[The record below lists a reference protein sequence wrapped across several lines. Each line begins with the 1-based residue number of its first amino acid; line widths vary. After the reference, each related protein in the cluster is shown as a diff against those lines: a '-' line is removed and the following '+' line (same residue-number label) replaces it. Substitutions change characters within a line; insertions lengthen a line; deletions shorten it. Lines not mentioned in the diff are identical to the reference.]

1 MAFERKYKG
10 LLMKLPTNTALVI
23 IDVQRAIDEA
33 FWSQYGPRNNP
44 DAEQNMSAVLKH
56 WRDTK
61 RPVFHIRHDSVNA
74 DSTYAPGS
82 ETHAFKTEVMPL
94 SGEVVIGKAANSAFI
109 DTTLEQTFR
118 DQGIDHVV
126 IMGVIT
132 NNSVEATV
140 RHAGNLG
147 FTTYL
152 IENACFT
159 FAFPDY
165 SGILRSA
172 QEVHDMSLA
181 NMDGEYCQ
189 VIDTA
194 QVLEI

>member
-1 MAFERKYKG
+1 
-10 LLMKLPTNTALVI
+10 MKLPTNTALVI

-33 FWSQYGPRNNP
+33 FWSQHGPRNNP
-44 DAEQNMSAVLKH
+44 AAEQNMAVLLKH

-74 DSTYAPGS
+74 DSTYAPGV
-82 ETHAFKTEVMPL
+82 ETHAFKSEVMPL
-94 SGEVVIGKAANSAFI
+94 SGEAIIGKAANSAFI
-109 DTTLEQTFR
+109 GTELEQTLR
-118 DQGIDHVV
+118 NLRIDSLVM
-126 IMGVIT
+126 MGVIT

-152 IENACFT
+152 IEDACFT

-165 SGILRSA
+165 SGNLRSA

-189 VIDTA
+189 VITTA
-194 QVLEI
+194 QVLGV

>member
-1 MAFERKYKG
+1 MN
-10 LLMKLPTNTALVI
+10 LPTNTALVV

-33 FWSQYGPRNNP
+33 FWSRHGPRNNP
-44 DAEQNMSAVLKH
+44 AAEQAMAAVLKH

-61 RPVFHIRHDSVNA
+61 RPIFHIRHDSVNA
-74 DSTYAPGS
+74 DSTYAPGA
-82 ETHAFKTEVMPL
+82 ETHVFKPEVMPL

-109 DTTLEQTFR
+109 NTSLEQILR
-118 DQGIDHVV
+118 DQGIDNLVM
-126 IMGVIT
+126 MGVIT

-152 IENACFT
+152 IEDACFT

-172 QEVHDMSLA
+172 QDVHDMSLA
-181 NMDGEYCQ
+181 NVDGEYCQ
-189 VIDTA
+189 VIKAA
-194 QVLEI
+194 QVLGV

>member
-1 MAFERKYKG
+1 
-10 LLMKLPTNTALVI
+10 MKLPTNTALVI

-33 FWSQYGPRNNP
+33 FWSKHGPRNNP
-44 DAEQNMSAVLKH
+44 DAEQKMVAVLKH

-61 RPVFHIRHDSVNA
+61 RPVFHIRHDSVHA
-74 DSTYAPGS
+74 DSTYAPGA
-82 ETHAFKTEVMPL
+82 ETHAFKPEVMPL
-94 SGEVVIGKAANSAFI
+94 ADEEIIGKTANSAFI
-109 DTTLEQTFR
+109 DTTLEQMLR

-126 IMGVIT
+126 MMGVIT

-152 IENACFT
+152 IEDACFT

-165 SGILRSA
+165 SGTLRSA

-189 VIDTA
+189 VIKAA
-194 QVLEI
+194 QVLHV

>member
-1 MAFERKYKG
+1 
-10 LLMKLPTNTALVI
+10 MKFPTNTALVI

-33 FWSQYGPRNNP
+33 FWSQHGPRNNP
-44 DAEQNMSAVLKH
+44 GAEENMAAVLKH

-61 RPVFHIRHDSVNA
+61 RPVFHIRHDSVHA
-74 DSTYAPGS
+74 DSTYAPGV
-82 ETHAFKTEVMPL
+82 ETHGFKLEVMPR
-94 SGEVVIGKAANSAFI
+94 SDETVIGKAANSAFI
-109 DTTLEQTFR
+109 GTGLEQMLR
-118 DQGIDHVV
+118 DQGVDTLVM
-126 IMGVIT
+126 MGVIT

-147 FTTYL
+147 FSTYL
-152 IENACFT
+152 IEDACFT

-165 SGILRSA
+165 SGTLRSA

-189 VIDTA
+189 VIKAA
-194 QVLEI
+194 QVLDA